1 MKLFYSSLVF
11 FNFIFAQDII
21 HEDFVLKI
29 GETLYSPFSDK
40 PFNGKVVKFFTFER
54 VKYEYFVSNG
64 IKEGLYR
71 SYFEGGNIQQEG
83 YYRNGLKDGSWKKY
97 DQYYNRDRKI
107 AHFTSDEYI
116 FKNGELIKSISY
128 SVDGSIKKTKKY

>member
-1 MKLFYSSLVF
+1 MRLLFSSLF
-11 FNFIFAQDII
+11 LFNFIFSQDVI

-40 PFNGKVVKFFTFER
+40 PFSGKVVKFFTFER
-54 VKYEYFVSNG
+54 VKHEYFVSNG

-83 YYRNGLKDGSWKKY
+83 NYRDGLKDGSWKKY
-97 DQYYNRDRKI
+97 DQYYDRDRKL
-107 AHFTSDEYI
+107 AHFNSDEYI
-116 FKNGELIKSISY
+116 FKNGKLIKAINY
-128 SVDGSIKKTKKY
+128 SVDGSIKKIKQY

>member
-40 PFNGKVVKFFTFER
+40 PFNGKVVKFLR
-54 VKYEYFVSNG
+54 LK
-64 IKEGLYR
+64 GLNM
-71 SYFEGGNIQQEG
+71 NILFLME
-83 YYRNGLKDGSWKKY
+83 
-97 DQYYNRDRKI
+97 
-107 AHFTSDEYI
+107 
-116 FKNGELIKSISY
+116 
-128 SVDGSIKKTKKY
+128 